1 MMGKAAAMKKYLTLS
16 LTVALTGLMIFAAG
30 CQKLQARDQLNRGVA
45 AFKAAQ
51 FNQAISN
58 FQNAIKLDPTLVN
71 AKLYLAT
78 AYQSQFVPGS
88 PAPDNMAFATN
99 ALATYKEVLDQDPSN
114 ANAVAGIARLNFDM
128 GNLEEARTYYQ
139 KSLELSPKD
148 PTAYYTIGAIDYQET
163 HPGILLQ
170 RKSQDITDLNAPLIT
185 KKSTRVERKACED
198 LATEYTSKLDDGIT
212 QLKKALELRPGYA
225 DAMTYLNLL
234 YREKADLAC
243 GNTTE
248 RDANLKIANDYVS
261 QALAA
266 RKAQVAAENAKNS
279 GGVVEQLPSKPK
291 GQ

>member
-1 MMGKAAAMKKYLTLS
+1 MKKSLTLT
-16 LTVALTGLMIFAAG
+16 LTLVLASVVIFAAG
-30 CQKLQARDQLNRGVA
+30 CTKLQARDQLNRGVA

-51 FNQAISN
+51 FNEAITH

-88 PAPDNMAFATN
+88 PSPDNMQFANN
-99 ALATYKEVLDQDPSN
+99 ALAAYRSVLDQNPSN

-128 GNLEEARTYYQ
+128 GNLEGARTFYER
-139 KSLELSPKD
+139 SLQLSPKD

-170 RKSQDITDLNAPLIT
+170 RQSQGITDLNAPLIT
-185 KKSTRVERKACED
+185 RKSTRVEKKACAD
-198 LATEYTSKLDDGIT
+198 LAQQDTDKIDNGVTHLS
-212 QLKKALELRPGYA
+212 KALELRPGYA

-234 YREKADLAC
+234 YREKANLSC
-243 GNTTE
+243 GNTKE
-248 RDANLKIANDYVS
+248 RDANIKIANNYVS

-279 GGVVEQLPSKPK
+279 GGVVEQLPTKPK
-291 GQ
+291 GN